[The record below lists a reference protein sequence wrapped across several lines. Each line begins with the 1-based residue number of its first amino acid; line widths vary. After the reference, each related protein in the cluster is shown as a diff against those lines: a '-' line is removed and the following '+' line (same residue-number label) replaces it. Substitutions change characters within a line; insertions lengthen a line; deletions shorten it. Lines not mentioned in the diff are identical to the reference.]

1 MLKNVS
7 RSFFL
12 TLRVLPEGLREP
24 IGLAYLLAR
33 TADTI
38 ADTSLVSPEHRLS
51 LLLCFRAHMNGA
63 ENAPNLSYINTELA
77 QHQTDSHEH
86 ALLASVESMLTLLAM
101 QEKKDQAAIR
111 QVVTTLT
118 QGMELDLNTFPHE
131 QSAQLVALTTLEDLD
146 HYTYLIA
153 GCVGEFWT
161 HLSSMHLPEVKHWD
175 ISEML
180 GYGIRFGK
188 ALQMTNIL
196 RDCASDLRIGRCYL
210 PLTLLHQHS
219 LEPKDLLQAENSL
232 KAKPLLNELIRL
244 TLVHFCHATKY
255 LLAIP
260 HHCVR
265 LRLACLWPIVIG
277 LETLL
282 LLVRTHTWLDL
293 AQPCKVKRKA
303 IYRIIASSLPII
315 ASNFLLQRW
324 IKHLIGQI
332 EAELNKSKTLKSFT
346 HQEF

>member
-1 MLKNVS
+1 MQDRTFLLGNMLKNVS

-12 TLRVLPEGLREP
+12 TLRILPEELREP

-38 ADTSLVSPEHRLS
+38 ADTSIVSPEHRLS
-51 LLLCFRAHMNGA
+51 LLLCFRAHINGV
-63 ENAPNLSYINTELA
+63 ENAPNLSWLNTELVL
-77 QHQTDSHEH
+77 HQVNSHEH
-86 ALLASVESMLTLLAM
+86 ALLASLESMLRLLAI
-101 QEKKDQAAIR
+101 QNKKDQIAIR

-118 QGMELDLNTFPHE
+118 QGMEFDLHTFPDE
-131 QSAQLVALTTLEDLD
+131 YSGQLVALSTLEDLD

-161 HLSSMHLPEVKHWD
+161 HLSCMHLPEVRHWN
-175 ISEML
+175 ISDML
-180 GYGIRFGK
+180 SRGICFGK

-210 PLTLLHQHS
+210 SISLLQKYS
-219 LEPKDLLQAENSL
+219 LEPKDLLRAENSL

-244 TLVHFCHATKY
+244 TLVHFCEATKY

-260 HHCVR
+260 NYCVR

-282 LLVRTHTWLDL
+282 LLVRTSTWLDL
-293 AQPCKVKRKA
+293 AHPCKVKRKA
-303 IYRIIASSLPII
+303 VYRIIATSLPII
-315 ASNFLLQRW
+315 ASNFLLEGW
-324 IKHLIGQI
+324 IKHLTGKI
-332 EAELNKSKTLKSFT
+332 ESELNKG
-346 HQEF
+346 